1 MYDIVFFYSSINRGG
16 SEYALLRYLKSTK
29 KMKNALLIYFKDTS
43 DLEMIKEFEKV
54 INVKKIKE
62 EDIIN
67 AEVAVNCMISTTE
80 NGFFNKIKA
89 RKYVLWVQVNPKL
102 YSNYKDF
109 DKYDRFL
116 TTSNYIKEIVLEY
129 PNINENN
136 IYLANPIVDFEE
148 IRTKAN
154 AFQNILSDNDINFIT
169 IARISH
175 EKGYDYNIE
184 IAKRLKKLNINF
196 KWYMIGFVSKKEEEY
211 YDNILKIIKENN
223 LENNIIFLE
232 PTENP
237 YKYLK
242 QAYLNILLSKNEA
255 WGLVVTEGKAL
266 SIPCIVSNNS
276 ALKEQI
282 EDGINGYL
290 IDLPEKEEDYN
301 IIVNKIINLIND
313 KELYDSM
320 VNNLKTCNNNLQ
332 KIVEE
337 TDKCFFEW

>member
-1 MYDIVFFYSSINRGG
+1 
-16 SEYALLRYLKSTK
+16 
-29 KMKNALLIYFKDTS
+29 
-43 DLEMIKEFEKV
+43 
-54 INVKKIKE
+54 
-62 EDIIN
+62 
-67 AEVAVNCMISTTE
+67 MISTTE

-89 RKYVLWVQVNPKL
+89 NKYILWVQVNPKL

-129 PNINENN
+129 PNINKSN
-136 IYLANPIVDFEE
+136 IYLANPIVDFED
-148 IRTKAN
+148 IRTKSKES
-154 AFQNILSDNDINFIT
+154 QNILSNEDINFIT

-211 YDNILKIIKENN
+211 YNNLLKIIKENN
-223 LENNIIFLE
+223 LVDNIIFIE
-232 PTENP
+232 PSDNP

-242 QAYLNILLSKNEA
+242 HAYLNILLSKNEA

-266 SIPCIVSNNS
+266 SKPCIASNNS

-282 EDGINGYL
+282 QDGNNGYL
-290 IDLPEKEEDYN
+290 VDLPEKEEDYD
-301 IIVNKIINLIND
+301 IIVNKIIKLIKN
-313 KELYDSM
+313 KKLYNSM
-320 VNNLKTCNNNLQ
+320 VNNLKSYNNNME

-337 TDKCFFEW
+337 TDSCFCEW